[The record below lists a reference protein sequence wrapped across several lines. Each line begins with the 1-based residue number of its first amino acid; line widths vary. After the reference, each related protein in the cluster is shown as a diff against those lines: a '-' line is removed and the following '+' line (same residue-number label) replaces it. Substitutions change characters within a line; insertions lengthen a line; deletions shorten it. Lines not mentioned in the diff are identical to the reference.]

1 MIKNTKDK
9 GEQMDPLDKTEV
21 VCTTK
26 WTDPFGTDRTSTYR
40 PKQVWSVEHC
50 GNEEHDIII
59 LKDGRKVILASTG
72 EITVEAI
79 PDGETEEMV
88 TSISIGRDCKVSF
101 DRFQL

>member
-1 MIKNTKDK
+1 M
-9 GEQMDPLDKTEV
+9 GPRQGGTEV
-21 VCTTK
+21 A
-26 WTDPFGTDRTSTYR
+26 R
-40 PKQVWSVEHC
+40 PALEVYK
-50 GNEEHDIII
+50 I